1 MHSAVETI
9 SLDDIDQA
17 ANLLAAFALNLS
29 SDDDFT
35 P

>member
-9 SLDDIDQA
+9 SLSDIDQA
-17 ANLLAAFALNLS
+17 ASLLAHFAESLA
-29 SDDDFT
+29 DGDDFT